1 MKQSQRKNEDKRVSP
16 EGLEGLKVKLFTY
29 PWETVV
35 SKKKAEEKHSLYVQV
50 AQSHITPPGA
60 TWSAFS
66 GDGTYSLIFSFCKIQ
81 IVVLD
86 SQGLSKILEKQD
98 LNGDSSREE

>member
-35 SKKKAEEKHSLYVQV
+35 SKKKAEEKHSL
-50 AQSHITPPGA
+50 
-60 TWSAFS
+60 
-66 GDGTYSLIFSFCKIQ
+66 K
-81 IVVLD
+81 
-86 SQGLSKILEKQD
+86 EK
-98 LNGDSSREE
+98 

>member
-1 MKQSQRKNEDKRVSP
+1 M
-16 EGLEGLKVKLFTY
+16 FAY

-35 SKKKAEEKHSLYVQV
+35 SKKEAEEKHSLYVQV
-50 AQSHITPPGA
+50 AQSHVTPPGA

-66 GDGTYSLIFSFCKIQ
+66 RDSIYSLTFSFCKIQ

-86 SQGLSKILEKQD
+86 SWGLSKVLEKQD
-98 LNGDSSREE
+98 LRWGFFKRRKREAG